1 MKTRRRWS
9 QLAAGSLAFLLA
21 ACSQQEA
28 APPAPTFQA
37 EGYPQHLSDWGVLS
51 ARGGELQLARG
62 VTPYDIAS
70 PLFSDYALK
79 LRTVWLPDGTKAAYD
94 PANTFD
100 FPVGTIISKTFFYPK
115 SHADRDGHI
124 TYGEERT
131 ISMGAMSLDGLRLI
145 ETRIIAHREDG
156 WIALPYIWN
165 EEQTDAVLKRT
176 GAVIPLV
183 LHRPDG
189 REEAFSY
196 VIPNANQC
204 AGCHATNNTT
214 RAVKPIGPKA
224 RHLNKPSAFAA
235 GVNQLDHWRALGILA
250 GDFSAETAPRNVAW
264 NDGAE
269 TLEARARSYLDI
281 NCSHCHSS
289 VGAADT
295 SGLKLTP
302 DIPFGPALGIC
313 KSPVAAGSG
322 SGGFAYDIVPGD
334 PDRSILVFRME
345 TNDLGAMMPELGR
358 GVIHEEGAGLIR
370 DWIAAMEGGCG
381 A

>member
-1 MKTRRRWS
+1 MRGPLRLAR
-9 QLAAGSLAFLLA
+9 LAAASFAVFIA
-21 ACSQQEA
+21 ACAPQQEA
-28 APPAPTFQA
+28 PPSPTFHT
-37 EGYPQHLSDWGVLS
+37 EGYPQHLSDWGVLV
-51 ARGGELQLARG
+51 ARSGELRLAAG

-79 LRTVWLPDGTKAAYD
+79 LRTVWLPDGTEAIYNAET
-94 PANTFD
+94 TFD
-100 FPVGTIISKTFFYPK
+100 FPVGSIVSKTFFYSK
-115 SHADRDGHI
+115 AHAEWDGHI
-124 TYGEERT
+124 AYGEERT
-131 ISMGAMSLDGLRLI
+131 VSSGAMSLDGLRLI
-145 ETRIIAHREDG
+145 ETRVIARREDG
-156 WIALPYIWN
+156 WIALPYVWN
-165 EEQTDAVLKRT
+165 DEQTDAVLKRT
-176 GAVIPLV
+176 GAVIPLT

-214 RAVKPIGPKA
+214 RAIKPIGPKA
-224 RHLNKPSAFAA
+224 RHLNKPSTFAA
-235 GVNQLDHWRALGILA
+235 GVNQLDHWRTLGILA

-264 NDGAE
+264 NDGSE
-269 TLEARARSYLDI
+269 PLDARARSYLDI

-334 PDRSILVFRME
+334 PDHSILVFRME
-345 TNDLGAMMPELGR
+345 SNELGAMMPELGR
-358 GVIHEEGAGLIR
+358 STSHEEGVALIR
-370 DWIAAMEGGCG
+370 EWIAAMKGGCG
-381 A
+381 